1 MPMTRA
7 WLTLLALG
15 LVTTTLAAAPVG
27 AMSPAAALVSALILI
42 VAWIKMRLILRNYL
56 ELRHS
61 RTWSRI
67 FDWILG
73 VFSLALHGLYLIPL
87 A

>member
-1 MPMTRA
+1 MTRA

-15 LVTTTLAAAPVG
+15 LVTTALAAAPVG

-61 RTWSRI
+61 QTWSRV
-67 FDWILG
+67 FGWILG
-73 VFSLALHGLYLIPL
+73 IFALALYGLYLIPL